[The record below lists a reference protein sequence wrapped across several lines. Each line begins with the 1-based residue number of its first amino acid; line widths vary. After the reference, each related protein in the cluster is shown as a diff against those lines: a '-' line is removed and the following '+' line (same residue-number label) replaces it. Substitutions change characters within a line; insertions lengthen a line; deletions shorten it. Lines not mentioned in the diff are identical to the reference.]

1 MRAVCHGKVLRVVT
15 ERSKRLHGLE
25 LKSPSRMRAVP
36 HYHSATTLGTILES
50 TRVVT
55 ERSERLHGLE

>member
-1 MRAVCHGKVLRVVT
+1 
-15 ERSKRLHGLE
+15 
-25 LKSPSRMRAVP
+25 MRAVP
-36 HYHSATTLGTILES
+36 HYHSATTVES